1 MKNIFNKLSKIMFVA
16 GSIALIILVLITVNS
31 SNDIIDGMWGTI
43 LFICLMVI
51 LVFGVFCAISVVLGI
66 IEGLKKDKVAFLKKF
81 LSNAVWISI
90 AYIVPYI
97 LDYFYEVPVSIKF
110 EFAQIPLRVFL
121 IALAIV
127 GGEYM
132 FADHSKDD
140 KDELHF

>member
-1 MKNIFNKLSKIMFVA
+1 MFVA